1 MLIFAD
7 RKPEL
12 LNKRPIMNRKI
23 RSMAVCLLT
32 STTLMHA
39 QTFLSQ
45 NHAMKRVKTAEKFVL
60 LPVEED
66 EGLAHI
72 RIIKD
77 NQVVKELNCKLAV
90 NKTDYTVP
98 LDVSEFGGDVLLDIQ
113 FTGDR
118 RTTGLIRDFACWKE
132 IKETSFFDTE
142 NREKFRP

>member
-1 MLIFAD
+1 MNDFCNLSVRLMLIFAD

-12 LNKRPIMNRKI
+12 LNKQPIMNRKI

-60 LPVEED
+60 LPVEEN

-77 NQVVKELNCKLAV
+77 RNHDQ
-90 NKTDYTVP
+90 T
-98 LDVSEFGGDVLLDIQ
+98 
-113 FTGDR
+113 
-118 RTTGLIRDFACWKE
+118 
-132 IKETSFFDTE
+132 
-142 NREKFRP
+142 

>member
-1 MLIFAD
+1 
-7 RKPEL
+7 
-12 LNKRPIMNRKI
+12 MNRKI

-98 LDVSEFGGDVLLDIQ
+98 LDVS
-113 FTGDR
+113 
-118 RTTGLIRDFACWKE
+118 
-132 IKETSFFDTE
+132 
-142 NREKFRP
+142 